1 MLLFNTH
8 VTSKDAEHVLHK
20 CMTDYSQDHGDHED
34 SEGHDTDTET
44 NSNNVSVE
52 TRVYYIGIKNIRCI
66 QCTRYPLASK

>member
-1 MLLFNTH
+1 M
-8 VTSKDAEHVLHK
+8 LHK

-52 TRVYYIGIKNIRCI
+52 ARVYYRNKKTLGSYKL
-66 QCTRYPLASK
+66 PSS